1 MRSAVIDLGTNTFDL
16 IIVDKQSTHN
26 RFHVIYTDKSFVS
39 LGQGGINE
47 KRITEG
53 AMDRAYFALEHF
65 IQACNEENVAR
76 DKIYAFGTS
85 ALRDANNTDEFLSF
99 VKQHF
104 DLEIKVINGK
114 EEARYIYEGIKG
126 IHNFHEES
134 CIMDIGG
141 GSTEFI
147 FADEDGVQ
155 QIDSL
160 NIGVS
165 RILQLFN
172 VPDQLTKNKIDEVNE
187 FMNREAGNIFDTRE
201 SSILIGAAGSF
212 ETFYQLVTGN
222 TTYDDF
228 STVEIPFESLKH
240 HLKSLI
246 KSDLEER
253 NSDFRIPD
261 YRKKMIHI
269 AALQILWVIEKQK
282 ICRCYFSPAA
292 LKEGVIFSEI

>member
-1 MRSAVIDLGTNTFDL
+1 MRSAVVDLGTNTFDL
-16 IIVDKQSTHN
+16 IIVEKKSTHN

-47 KRITEG
+47 KRITEE
-53 AMDRAYFALEHF
+53 ARDRAYFALEHF
-65 IQACNEENVAR
+65 IQACNEESVTK

-85 ALRDANNTDEFLSF
+85 ALRDANNTEEFLSF

-104 DLEIKVINGK
+104 DLEIKVINGN

-147 FADEDGVQ
+147 FADQDSVY

-165 RILQLFN
+165 RILQLFDI
-172 VPDQLTKNKIDEVNE
+172 PDQLTKSKIDEVNE
-187 FMNREAGNIFDTRE
+187 FMNKEAGNIFDTRD
-201 SSILIGAAGSF
+201 SSVLIGAAGSF
-212 ETFYQLVTGN
+212 ETFYQLVTGI

-228 STVEIPFESLKH
+228 STEEIPFEPLKY
-240 HLKSLI
+240 HLNNLV
-246 KSDLEER
+246 KSDLKER
-253 NSDFRIPD
+253 NSSFRIPD

-269 AALQILWVIEKQK
+269 AALQTLWVIEKQK
-282 ICRCYFSPAA
+282 IRRCYFSPAA
-292 LKEGVIFSEI
+292 LKEGVIFSEL

>member
-1 MRSAVIDLGTNTFDL
+1 MRSAVVDLGTNTFDL
-16 IIVDKQSTHN
+16 IIVEKESAHN
-26 RFHVIYTDKSFVS
+26 RFQIIYTDKSFVS

-47 KRITEG
+47 KRITKE

-65 IQACNEENVAR
+65 IQACTEENVA
-76 DKIYAFGTS
+76 KVNIHAFGTS

-99 VKQHF
+99 IKHHF
-104 DLEIKVINGK
+104 DLDIKVIKGK

-126 IHNFHEES
+126 IHNFREES

-147 FADEDGVQ
+147 FADKDGVH

-165 RILQLFN
+165 RILQRFDIPN
-172 VPDQLTKNKIDEVNE
+172 QLTSSKIDEVKE
-187 FMNREAGNIFDTRE
+187 FMNREAGNIFDTRNT
-201 SSILIGAAGSF
+201 SVLIGAAGSF
-212 ETFYQLVTGN
+212 ETFYQLVTGK

-228 STVEIPFESLKH
+228 STIEIPFESLKT

-246 KSDLEER
+246 KSGLTER
-253 NSDFRIPD
+253 NNNFRIPD

-269 AALQILWVIEKQK
+269 AALQTLWVIEKQK
-282 ICRCYFSPAA
+282 IRRCYFSPAA
-292 LKEGVIFSEI
+292 LKEGVIFSEV